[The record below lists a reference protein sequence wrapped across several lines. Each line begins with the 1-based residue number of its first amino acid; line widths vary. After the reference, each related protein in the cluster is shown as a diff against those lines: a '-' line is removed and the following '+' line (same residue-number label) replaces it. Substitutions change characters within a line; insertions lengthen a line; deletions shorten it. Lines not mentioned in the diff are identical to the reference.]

1 MRPLTFAGR
10 FGTAPGAG
18 ILTIDRDGVGQFYA
32 PLESRAGALPDW
44 TSTFRY

>member
-1 MRPLTFAGR
+1 MQRYTFAGR

-18 ILTIDRDGVGQFYA
+18 TLTIDRGGKGHFYA
-32 PLESRAGALPDW
+32 PLESRIGAWPDW